1 MFSHSL
7 FNLVVVPGGIV
18 DLTTTYLHLF
28 IVVKFINK
36 LNKKAEDPK
45 DGSVSTPKNIE
56 LLTKMN
62 SLLEEQNNLLKSQK
76 GKK

>member
-1 MFSHSL
+1 MS
-7 FNLVVVPGGIV
+7 G
-18 DLTTTYLHLF
+18 D
-28 IVVKFINK
+28 NK

>member
-1 MFSHSL
+1 M
-7 FNLVVVPGGIV
+7 
-18 DLTTTYLHLF
+18 
-28 IVVKFINK
+28 VKFINK

-45 DGSVSTPKNIE
+45 DVSVSAPKNIE